1 MMTAGRDY
9 GVRVIQAYGMLS
21 VGQVIFPTGCE
32 REMLI
37 SQRRVEPVRPQ
48 PEASP
53 CAARK
58 ASGKR

>member
-21 VGQVIFPTGCE
+21 VGQIIFPTGCE

-37 SQRRVEPVRPQ
+37 SQRRAEPVRPQ
-48 PEASP
+48 PESVP
-53 CAARK
+53 RAARRAPK
-58 ASGKR
+58 S

>member
-37 SQRRVEPVRPQ
+37 SQRRVEPVRLQ
-48 PEASP
+48 PESVP
-53 CAARK
+53 RAARRAPK
-58 ASGKR
+58 S